1 MTVGLVCR
9 GVLADYG
16 SVANYCSQNSRAPV
30 LMIPPNVAALKTHQ
44 PGVVSPHP
52 VLPPCPV
59 LQIQFWL
66 RLLLLLNTVLQQRMQ
81 FTAAVAAASMVSPAL
96 FGRRCSH

>member
-1 MTVGLVCR
+1 MFLELLPFSCVCAVFVTVCIVCR

-44 PGVVSPHP
+44 PGE
-52 VLPPCPV
+52 VLPPASISAPTCPA
-59 LQIQFWL
+59 
-66 RLLLLLNTVLQQRMQ
+66 NTVL
-81 FTAAVAAASMVSPAL
+81 TASAAE
-96 FGRRCSH
+96 R

>member
-1 MTVGLVCR
+1 MFLELLPFSCVCDVFVTAGLVCS

-44 PGVVSPHP
+44 PGVVSPQS
-52 VLPPCPV
+52 LLLPCPV
-59 LQIQFWL
+59 LQIHFWL
-66 RLLLLLNTVLQQRMQ
+66 
-81 FTAAVAAASMVSPAL
+81 
-96 FGRRCSH
+96 